1 MTSKQFKYLR
11 FSLFFLCQ
19 LILVVWK
26 NFEPSTGLKFFSI
39 LSGLF
44 ACLFTM
50 LSYSQTDDCFHI
62 NNGIHSCH
70 VKAFEREVQKSTLL
84 KAQRPITNK
93 RTCKVSDLSSPL
105 LYHGTIGCIR
115 SVKDCPTAYRLRLVP

>member
-50 LSYSQTDDCFHI
+50 LSYSQTDDCFYI
-62 NNGIHSCH
+62 DNGIQDGHI
-70 VKAFEREVQKSTLL
+70 KAFEKELEKEALYL
-84 KAQRPITNK
+84 KHNTR
-93 RTCKVSDLSSPL
+93 
-105 LYHGTIGCIR
+105 
-115 SVKDCPTAYRLRLVP
+115 